1 MLKTKKQK
9 GFTLV
14 ELAIVLVIIG
24 LLIGGI
30 LKGQQLMENASITA
44 TVAQVKGIEAAVTSF
59 RDSYGELP
67 GDLSEADSKIS
78 GCEGSNI
85 CIPTAAA
92 TARFTPGDG
101 IIGSDAWNMLTYQP
115 GANENEGTNVP
126 TDPAGYETILFWYSI
141 EKAGLITAVKEGA
154 LKNNPQ
160 AFGNSVPAAKI
171 AGGFWVGYSDG
182 ANGQTPAGT
191 DYTLLGT
198 ILTLVG
204 EPAADIDNGTTA
216 DTGPVTATVAGA
228 LDRKLD
234 DGLPDSGSVQAYGF
248 IETVASPPDGCT
260 TTGSGSELY
269 NESNEKLDCGIHIT
283 IQQ

>member
-67 GDLSEADSKIS
+67 GDLSEADSKIN
-78 GCEGSNI
+78 GCTINLCVTNNS
-85 CIPTAAA
+85 
-92 TARFTPGDG
+92 PGDG
-101 IIGSDAWNMLTYQP
+101 IIGSDDWDMLTYQP
-115 GANENEGTNVP
+115 GPNENLADGTVAP
-126 TDPAGYETILFWYSI
+126 AVTAGYETLLFWYSI
-141 EKAGLITAVKEGA
+141 EKAGLITAVKDGA
-154 LKNNPQ
+154 LINDPR

-182 ANGQTPAGT
+182 ANGFTPAGNT
-191 DYTLLGT
+191 YTLLGT
-198 ILTLVG
+198 ILSLVS
-204 EPAADIDNGTTA
+204 EPAVNIDNGSTA

-248 IETVASPPDGCT
+248 TETTADPAAPDGCT
-260 TTGSGSELY
+260 TNRSGAELY